1 MSKIFKSNWI
11 KPIVLIS
18 LLIGS
23 ILFIKTTPI
32 EITSGDSIAELFYLE
47 K

>member
-1 MSKIFKSNWI
+1 MSKIITSNWI
-11 KPIVLIS
+11 KPIILVS

-23 ILFIKTTPI
+23 IIFVQTIPV